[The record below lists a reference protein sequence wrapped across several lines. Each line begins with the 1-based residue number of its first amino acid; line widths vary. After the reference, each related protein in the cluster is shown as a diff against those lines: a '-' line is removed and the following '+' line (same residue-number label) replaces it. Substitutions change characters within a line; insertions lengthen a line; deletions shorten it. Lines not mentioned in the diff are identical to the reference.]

1 MSIYKDPFN
10 PNEDVW
16 SECGENSTSV
26 VPGQEF
32 AGLSPDDQ
40 AFLRNREITGANKDL
55 VVARALESSVMRGLF
70 RTDNSRRAFLRKVGV
85 GSAAALITQFFP
97 LQNLQA
103 MAEEASKKLEKKK
116 LKIGFVP
123 ITCATPLVAGH
134 ALGFY
139 QKYGL
144 DVEIIKTAGWAVA
157 RDKCLN
163 GEYDGSHLL
172 FPMPSA
178 MSLGLGSTAGPQPW
192 RVVSNVNT
200 NGQAIVLSNKHKDKL
215 DPKQWKGMKFAV
227 PFEHSMH
234 NYLLRLYVAEAG
246 LDPDKDIQIRT
257 LPPPEMVANLRAEN
271 VDGYLAPDPF
281 CQRAV
286 FDGVGFIYK
295 LTKELW
301 DQHPCCVFSVSER
314 FIKENPNTFMVLST
328 AVLEAT
334 ATAELPEQRV
344 AFADAMAP
352 ANYLNQPP
360 EVLRQI
366 LTGIYPDGLGNIKR
380 VPDRISF
387 MPFPTQSMGIWVLS
401 QMKRWGYIKEDID
414 YKSVSSEII
423 RSAGTATRM
432 TEMKTELPEVKFSD
446 LSDDYYPI
454 LDVYG
459 RKFDPANPKAY
470 NDGFAIKRGS

>member
-16 SECGENSTSV
+16 SECGENASAPDPS
-26 VPGQEF
+26 QEF
-32 AGLSPDDQ
+32 ANLSPEDQ
-40 AFLRNREITGANKDL
+40 AFLRKRRVDGADKEK
-55 VVARALESSVMRGLF
+55 VVTRALESSVLRGIF
-70 RTDNSRRAFLRKVGV
+70 QDDSSRRSFLRKVGV
-85 GSAAALITQFFP
+85 GATAALISQFFP

-103 MAEEASKKLEKKK
+103 MAVEASKNLEKKK

-123 ITCATPLVAGH
+123 ITCATPIVAGH

-144 DVEIIKTAGWAVA
+144 DVEIIKTAGWAVS

-172 FPMPSA
+172 FPMPAA
-178 MSLGLGSTAGPQPW
+178 MSLGLGSSSGPQPW

-200 NGQAIVLSNKHKDKL
+200 NGQAIVLANKHKDKQ
-215 DPKQWKGMKFAV
+215 DPRSWKGMKFAV

-246 LDPDKDIQIRT
+246 LDPDRDIQIRT
-257 LPPPEMVANLRAEN
+257 LPPPEMVANLRADN

-286 FDGVGFIYK
+286 YDGVGFIYK

-301 DQHPCCVFSVSER
+301 NQHPCCVFSVSER
-314 FIKENPNTFMVLST
+314 FIQENPNTFAVLST

-366 LTGIYPDGLGNIKR
+366 LTGIYPDGLGNLKR

-414 YKSVSSEII
+414 YQTVASQIV
-423 RSAGTATRM
+423 RSAGTSTRM
-432 TEMKTELPEVKFSD
+432 KEMLGEIPGLKWKD
-446 LSDDYYPI
+446 LAEDHYPV
-454 LDVYG
+454 LDIYG
-459 RKFDPANPKAY
+459 RKFDPASPAAY
-470 NDGFAIKRGS
+470 NDGFAIKRP

>member
-16 SECGENSTSV
+16 SECGENATVSK
-26 VPGQEF
+26 PGQEY

-40 AFLRNREITGANKDL
+40 AFLSKRRITGANKDE
-55 VVARALESSVMRGLF
+55 VITRAIESSVLRGLF
-70 RTDNSRRAFLRKVGV
+70 KTDPSRRTFLRQVGV
-85 GSAAALITQFFP
+85 GAAAALISQFFP

-103 MAEEASKKLEKKK
+103 MAMDASKKLEKNK

-172 FPMPSA
+172 FPMPAA
-178 MSLGLGSTAGPQPW
+178 MSLGMGSSSGPQPW
-192 RVVSNVNT
+192 RGVSNLNT
-200 NGQAIVLSNKHKDKL
+200 NGQAIVLSNKHKDKQ
-215 DPKQWKGMKFAV
+215 DPRKWKGMKFAV

-234 NYLLRLYVAEAG
+234 NYLLRLYVSEAG
-246 LDPDKDIQIRT
+246 LDPDRDIQIRT
-257 LPPPEMVANLRAEN
+257 LPPPEMVANLRADN

-295 LTKELW
+295 LTKEIW
-301 DQHPCCVFSVSER
+301 NQHPCCVFSVSER
-314 FIKENPNTFMVLST
+314 FIQENPNTFMVLST

-414 YKSVSSEII
+414 YQTVSSQIF
-423 RSAGTATRM
+423 RSAATATRM
-432 TEMKTELPEVKFSD
+432 REMQNEIPDIKFPD
-446 LSDDYYPI
+446 LTDDHYPV
-454 LDVYG
+454 LDIFG
-459 RKFDPANPKAY
+459 RKFDPAAPDAY
-470 NDGFAIKRGS
+470 NDGFAIKRT

>member
-10 PNEDVW
+10 PNEDIW
-16 SECGENSTSV
+16 SECGENATTPT
-26 VPGQEF
+26 PGQEY
-32 AGLSPDDQ
+32 AGLLPEDQ
-40 AFLRNREITGANKDL
+40 AFLKKREISGANKDL
-55 VVARALESSVMRGLF
+55 VVARALENSVMRGLF
-70 RTDNSRRAFLRKVGV
+70 RNDTTRRAFLRKVGV
-85 GSAAALITQFFP
+85 GSAAALIAKFFP
-97 LQNLQA
+97 IENLHA
-103 MAEEASKKLEKKK
+103 MAADAAKNLEKKK

-172 FPMPSA
+172 FPMPAA
-178 MSLGLGSTAGPQPW
+178 MSLGLGATAGPQPW

-215 DPKQWKGMKFAV
+215 DPKQWKGLKFAV

-257 LPPPEMVANLRAEN
+257 MPPPEMVANLRADN

-301 DQHPCCVFSVSER
+301 NQHPCCVFSVSEK
-314 FIKENPNTFMVLST
+314 FIQENPNTFMVLST

-366 LTGIYPDGLGNIKR
+366 LTGIYPDGLGNLKR

-387 MPFPTQSMGIWVLS
+387 MPFPSQSMGIWVLS

-414 YKSVSSEII
+414 YKKVASDII
-423 RSAGTATRM
+423 RSAGTAQRM
-432 TEMKTELPEVKFSD
+432 GEMMKETPEIKFSD
-446 LSDDYYPI
+446 LSDDYYPK
-454 LDVYG
+454 LDIFG
-459 RKFDPANPKAY
+459 KKFDPAEPKAY
-470 NDGFAIKRGS
+470 NDSFAINRDS